1 MSENDG
7 HDIPWP
13 GAQPSGTNEPAQ
25 HGPARD
31 TGRPADSREPL
42 PDDDATRSLARDETM
57 AFAPDDQQTMA
68 FGTGTGQAGPHSGPA
83 DQSAGPGEPEKTL
96 LDVTGQGAQ
105 APNQWPQPD
114 QSSMWTGQAAGAT
127 PSAQQGPS
135 QPGWVAGPSHP
146 QGQGGPYPYQNQ
158 NGYQPYPGQQ
168 QPYQGQGGYPYQEQP
183 GYQQYLGQ
191 GGYQQPQPGYGQS
204 WSDPRA
210 ENIAAHTSWDANGQ
224 FIPYQQPNPEAQGFY
239 NQLGQ
244 WVPYQQPQKPR
255 SRSKR
260 AAGIVAA
267 VVLGL
272 SALALGVNEM
282 NNALNPSP
290 TTPTYPPS
298 SVPFPTP
305 STDVPSAST
314 SEQTPASDAQSRGVV
329 LIESQLSNTTSAGT
343 GMVLSSDGH
352 VLTNYHVVQ
361 SSTAIYV
368 KVASTGATFEAT
380 MIGHDATNDV
390 ALLKLNGASGLETVK
405 IDKDAVSVGDDVTAV
420 GNSNGQGFLSGADGK
435 ITNTSTTVT
444 VNSELADS
452 GEETLVDVYETSS
465 QAVPGDSGGPL
476 YDDEGEV
483 TGMTTAGEQE
493 NGNGTAATTLRSWA
507 IPIAHA
513 MEIVDQIEAGDESG
527 TVSIGPKAY
536 LGVSVE
542 EATGGLMIISV
553 VDDGPAAQAGLEVG
567 DKILSVNG
575 TPVTTQSALSSALKD
590 LEPGDKATVKVTT
603 LAGEEKTVEV
613 TLGESPVN

>member
-1 MSENDG
+1 M
-7 HDIPWP
+7 
-13 GAQPSGTNEPAQ
+13 
-25 HGPARD
+25 
-31 TGRPADSREPL
+31 
-42 PDDDATRSLARDETM
+42 
-57 AFAPDDQQTMA
+57 
-68 FGTGTGQAGPHSGPA
+68 
-83 DQSAGPGEPEKTL
+83 
-96 LDVTGQGAQ
+96 
-105 APNQWPQPD
+105 
-114 QSSMWTGQAAGAT
+114 
-127 PSAQQGPS
+127 
-135 QPGWVAGPSHP
+135 
-146 QGQGGPYPYQNQ
+146 
-158 NGYQPYPGQQ
+158 
-168 QPYQGQGGYPYQEQP
+168 
-183 GYQQYLGQ
+183 
-191 GGYQQPQPGYGQS
+191 
-204 WSDPRA
+204 
-210 ENIAAHTSWDANGQ
+210 
-224 FIPYQQPNPEAQGFY
+224 
-239 NQLGQ
+239 GQ